1 MTTCDVKCPLI
12 LPYVSRKLEELT
24 VEQLDETL
32 KKFYAEV
39 RNKNGEEYSKNT
51 LLGLRSGLERFLNG
65 PPHNR
70 GIQIS
75 KNPAFKNSNMMLEAK
90 LKYLK
95 QVGQHSVQH
104 KPAIEPEDLRKLKTS
119 RAISP
124 STPNGLLMNVWF
136 HITLF
141 WCRRGCEGQK
151 NLSKGSFKFLRD
163 ENRKLYATMSHDEVS
178 KNHPGGLIDHESH
191 EKLGRMYLT

>member
-75 KNPAFKNSNMMLEAK
+75 KNPAFKNSNLMLVAK
-90 LKYLK
+90 LKNLK

-104 KPAIEPEDLRKLKTS
+104 KSAIEPEDLRTFMQP
-119 RAISP
+119 IYP
-124 STPNGLLMNVWF
+124 S
-136 HITLF
+136 
-141 WCRRGCEGQK
+141 
-151 NLSKGSFKFLRD
+151 
-163 ENRKLYATMSHDEVS
+163 
-178 KNHPGGLIDHESH
+178 
-191 EKLGRMYLT
+191 